1 MRYDSSSLRFD
12 SYQTRQPPPQS
23 SYSLSYTEGPPTVD
37 SGHSFSDSPFETYQ
51 SQLDSSYRLPNVNEN
66 SWKNDHWRV
75 WRIFLLLL
83 KIYYQ
88 YYDYYSLSPTH
99 LLNNLV
105 YINTHR
111 METICLM
118 MIWIILC
125 SLLFF
130 HISFDIMYYL
140 LYAWFFILFVYFS
153 LFVCTSDHPKD
164 SLDSRPKDFLFLYW
178 KNSNSEFISLQ
189 NPFLAFVLK
198 SFSYN

>member
-1 MRYDSSSLRFD
+1 MSTWFIISFTKCEWKFVEEWSLKSDDSLKNLSSLA
-12 SYQTRQPPPQS
+12 QNI
-23 SYSLSYTEGPPTVD
+23 LSI
-37 SGHSFSDSPFETYQ
+37 
-51 SQLDSSYRLPNVNEN
+51 L
-66 SWKNDHWRV
+66 W
-75 WRIFLLLL
+75 LLLSL
-83 KIYYQ
+83 
-88 YYDYYSLSPTH
+88 SLSPTH

-153 LFVCTSDHPKD
+153 LFVCTYDHPKD